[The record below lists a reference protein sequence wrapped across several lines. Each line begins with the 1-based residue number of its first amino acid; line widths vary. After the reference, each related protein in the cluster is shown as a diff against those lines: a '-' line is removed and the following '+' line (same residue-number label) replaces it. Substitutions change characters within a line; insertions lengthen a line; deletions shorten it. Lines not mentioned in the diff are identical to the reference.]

1 MKITRANT
9 HESYQHEAKLR
20 TEQIKEKL
28 LSSPYEVC
36 IERAL
41 LYTESYKESE
51 GVPPAIRAA
60 KALLKTLNEMTIYID
75 EDELLVG
82 NRTSRRLAGVIP
94 VERGDI
100 SVVLK
105 MEMDRLGKRKRPFL
119 LNKEEKRVLKEE
131 ILPYWEGKTIR
142 DRKASLWADKGL
154 MKLKRGA
161 LPSLIIMVR
170 HFGIGNARKMIRGLG
185 GLRLSALMLGEI
197 GKLCPN
203 LGIDIF
209 DVQGHLVL
217 GHENVINEGFNGIK
231 ERAKKHLGKLDVK
244 NPSPDDQ
251 KKISFLKAVIMC
263 CDAAIEFAKRF
274 AEEATKLAEK
284 ETSPKRKAELLKIA
298 ENCRRV
304 PANPPRTFYEA
315 MQCLWF
321 TQVIA
326 QISYGMAGTF
336 ALGRVDQYL
345 HPFYKKDIENRRITK
360 EEAQELIEELNLK
373 LTSNILLLPEAGIE
387 TASTLGTSP
396 QPITIGGQT
405 KDGEDATNELSYII
419 LEASKKLKGVI
430 NNLAIRIHSKTP
442 EDFLLKAC
450 DVYKSTSGQAFYND
464 EVIIPALVSD
474 GYSLED
480 ARNYAIVG
488 CVEPTGSGDT
498 FACTGG
504 NDLKL
509 GQVLEMAL
517 NNGDNRFIGGQGLQ
531 TGDPKKFAS
540 FEEVMGAFRRQL
552 EYNVKMVAEATNL
565 KDLVYKEDFPAP
577 FISSTLKGCIESCR
591 DVTEGGAKYNFASIT
606 ARGLGTTADSLAAI
620 KKLVFEDRVLTMP
633 ELIKLLETDF
643 KGKED
648 IWQMMINRVPKY
660 GNDEDYVDS
669 IAKEIFEAFCSEV
682 TKHSSI
688 RGGHFRPSF
697 YSYGT
702 HVVDGLFLGTTPD
715 GRKACE
721 AVSNGIS
728 PSNKREGRGPTAV
741 LKSAA
746 KLNHKLVTNGNALN
760 LRLHP
765 SLVRDEEGLKKV
777 ASLIRTYFD
786 LGGMHV
792 QFNVVSSEMLRDAQL
807 HPEKYKDLVV
817 RVSGYS
823 AFFIDLGK
831 SIQDD
836 IIARTEFGF

>member
-1 MKITRANT
+1 MKITQANA
-9 HESYQHEAKLR
+9 HGSYQHEAKSR
-20 TEQIKEKL
+20 TERIKEKL

-36 IERAL
+36 IERAR
-41 LYTESYKESE
+41 LYTESYKKTEE
-51 GVPPAIRAA
+51 EPPAIRAA
-60 KALLKTLNEMTIYID
+60 KALLKTLNEMTIHIN

-82 NRTSRRLAGVIP
+82 NRTSKRLAGVIP

-100 SVVLK
+100 NVVLK
-105 MEMDRLGKRKRPFL
+105 MEMDRLEKRKRPFL
-119 LNKEEKRVLKEE
+119 LSKEEKRILKGE
-131 ILPYWEGKTIR
+131 ILPYWEGKTII
-142 DRKASLWADKGL
+142 DRKASLWAEKGL
-154 MKLKRGA
+154 MKLK
-161 LPSLIIMVR
+161 L
-170 HFGIGNARKMIRGLG
+170 NARSLLKIAKRFGVRNSRKIVRTLG
-185 GLRLSALMLGEI
+185 GPHVSSLMISEIRKLS
-197 GKLCPN
+197 PN
-203 LGIDIF
+203 LAIDIF

-217 GHENVINEGFNGIK
+217 GHENVIREGFNGIK
-231 ERAKKHLGKLDVK
+231 KRAKRHLKRLDLT

-251 KKISFLKAVIMC
+251 KKNSFLKAVIIC
-263 CDAAIEFAKRF
+263 CEAAIGFARRF
-274 AEEATKLAEK
+274 AEEATKLAER
-284 ETSPKRKAELLKIA
+284 ETNAKRKAELLKIA
-298 ENCRRV
+298 ENCRWV

-315 MQCLWF
+315 VQCLWF

-345 HPFYKKDIENRRITK
+345 YPFYKKDTEEGRITR

-373 LTSNILLLPEAGIE
+373 LTSNILLSPRAGIE

-405 KDGEDATNELSYII
+405 KDGGDATNDLSYII

-430 NNLAIRIHSKTP
+430 NNLAIRIHNKTP
-442 EDFLLKAC
+442 ENLLLKAC
-450 DVYKSTSGQAFYND
+450 EVYRSTSGQAFYND
-464 EVIIPALVSD
+464 EVIVPALISD

-509 GQVLEMAL
+509 GQVLEMTL
-517 NNGDNRFIGGQGLQ
+517 NNGDNRFIGRQGLP
-531 TGDPKKFAS
+531 TGDPAKFTS
-540 FEEVMGAFRRQL
+540 FREVMGAFRQQL
-552 EYNVKMVAEATNL
+552 EYNVKMVVDATNL
-565 KDLVYKEDFPAP
+565 KDLIYKEDFPAP
-577 FISSTLKGCIESCR
+577 FVSSTLRGCIESGR
-591 DVTEGGAKYNFASIT
+591 DVTMGGAKYNFASIT

-620 KKLVFEDRVLTMP
+620 KRLVFEDRVLTMP

-643 KGKED
+643 KGKEE
-648 IWQMMINRVPKY
+648 IRQMMINRVPKY

-669 IAKEIFEAFCSEV
+669 IAKEVVEAFCSEV

-688 RGGHFRPSF
+688 RGGRFRPSF

-702 HVVDGLFLGTTPD
+702 HVVDGLFLGATPD

-728 PSNKREGRGPTAV
+728 PTNRREGRGPTAV

-746 KLNHKLVTNGNALN
+746 KLNHELVTNGNALN

-765 SLVRDEEGLKKV
+765 SLVRDEDGLKKV
-777 ASLIRTYFD
+777 ASLIRTYFG